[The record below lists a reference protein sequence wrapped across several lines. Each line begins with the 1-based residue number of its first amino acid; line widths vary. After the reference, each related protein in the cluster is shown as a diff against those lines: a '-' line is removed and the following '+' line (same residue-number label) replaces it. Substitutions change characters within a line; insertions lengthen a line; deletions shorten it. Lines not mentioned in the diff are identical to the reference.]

1 LRCIKPL
8 ERQTPKIHSM
18 IKLGPSMSSILPAP
32 TGTAPVRQ
40 IELRVAELAE
50 LFNSLDPTPFH
61 HRDLDRDAEEFL
73 ESWALEHPPGSEYR
87 IVVHI
92 ERMPSADPSA
102 LVAEAVRNYFDYKSV
117 LTGRALRTLLA
128 EGRTCLAIG
137 VGFLAAC
144 LAGAEAIKLVPRL
157 PFGDLMSEGLL
168 IGGWVAMWRP
178 LQIFLYEWWP
188 IARKRR
194 IYQALAR
201 SSVQVVA
208 VPA

>member
-1 LRCIKPL
+1 
-8 ERQTPKIHSM
+8 
-18 IKLGPSMSSILPAP
+18 
-32 TGTAPVRQ
+32 VRQ
-40 IELRVAELAE
+40 IELRVTELAE

-73 ESWALEHPPGSEYR
+73 ESWALEHPPGSDYR

-92 ERMPSADPSA
+92 ERMPSVDPSA
-102 LVAEAVRNYFDYKSV
+102 LVADAVRNYFDYKN
-117 LTGRALRTLLA
+117 LLAGRALRRLLA

-137 VGFLAAC
+137 VGFLAVC
-144 LAGAEAIKLVPRL
+144 LAGSESMRLVPQSPL
-157 PFGDLMSEGLL
+157 AGLVSEGLL

-188 IARKRR
+188 IVRKRR
-194 IYQALAR
+194 IYRGLAR

>member
-1 LRCIKPL
+1 
-8 ERQTPKIHSM
+8 
-18 IKLGPSMSSILPAP
+18 MSSILRAP
-32 TGTAPVRQ
+32 MGAAPVRQ
-40 IELRVAELAE
+40 IER
-50 LFNSLDPTPFH
+50 
-61 HRDLDRDAEEFL
+61 
-73 ESWALEHPPGSEYR
+73 
-87 IVVHI
+87 
-92 ERMPSADPSA
+92 
-102 LVAEAVRNYFDYKSV
+102 
-117 LTGRALRTLLA
+117 
-128 EGRTCLAIG
+128 
-137 VGFLAAC
+137 
-144 LAGAEAIKLVPRL
+144 VPRL

>member
-1 LRCIKPL
+1 M
-8 ERQTPKIHSM
+8 Q
-18 IKLGPSMSSILPAP
+18 
-32 TGTAPVRQ
+32 Q

-73 ESWALEHPPGSEYR
+73 ESWALEHPPGSDYR

-92 ERMPSADPSA
+92 EHMPAEDPSG
-102 LVAEAVRNYFDYKSV
+102 LVAHAVRNYFDYKSA
-117 LTGRALRTLLA
+117 LAGRALHRLLA

-144 LAGAEAIKLVPRL
+144 LAGAQAIKLAPHA
-157 PFGDLMSEGLL
+157 PFGDLVSEGLL

-188 IARKRR
+188 IVRKRR
-194 IYQALAR
+194 VYRSLAR

-208 VPA
+208 VPT